1 MNCLSDAEE
10 VPELLSFK
18 GISQTWFHVPFFQL
32 KVKSLYF
39 TLLTQALLIFFLMQ
53 HYSTVT
59 YLQNHKTES
68 IQVTAA
74 WLTMKWR
81 KFWYSINQAHSHTHT
96 YTLTPSLPY
105 TFKSAFLFKKILRSF
120 NILLKSP
127 LESHF
132 MNIYGK
138 YLPVYLVFFRFPV
151 PRGLKIHI
159 SCGMEIHIIP
169 NVV

>member
-1 MNCLSDAEE
+1 MTDYEMKKILIPNKSS
-10 VPELLSFK
+10 SF
-18 GISQTWFHVPFFQL
+18 
-32 KVKSLYF
+32 
-39 TLLTQALLIFFLMQ
+39 
-53 HYSTVT
+53 T
-59 YLQNHKTES
+59 Y
-68 IQVTAA
+68 
-74 WLTMKWR
+74 
-81 KFWYSINQAHSHTHT
+81 THT

-127 LESHF
+127 LESDF

-151 PRGLKIHI
+151 PRGLKIYI